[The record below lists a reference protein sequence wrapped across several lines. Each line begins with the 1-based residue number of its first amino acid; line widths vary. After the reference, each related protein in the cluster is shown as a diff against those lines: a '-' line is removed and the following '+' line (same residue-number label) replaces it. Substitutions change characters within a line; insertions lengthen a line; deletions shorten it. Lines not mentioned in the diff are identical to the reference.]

1 MHLLPELLLEIL
13 ELCDPATLI
22 PCAAACRLFRRHILT
37 PAFLQRHRA
46 AARGSFTHSSLVG
59 VFYRH
64 CEREAR
70 PRPPLF
76 TTITAGPAAAVA
88 ESPFP
93 LVPDVFRDYTPV
105 ESRDGLLVLRSIDY
119 YYAVKHAGL
128 CVYDPVTG
136 RRAFLPPP
144 EVYDLSYALRR
155 TGDDDDGSSW
165 FRLTAVDLRR
175 SPIQAQN
182 FSPAD
187 GAWGPVIEA
196 PSPSLGPV
204 VRLSPVILSGTAH
217 WLCGDNRSILTFHLD
232 TMQLGRIEI
241 PGWQQQRRHTF
252 RTGQEQQLLASSAD
266 GELSMIFGDRLV
278 ISIWVLMPEVGWTRR
293 KRVDM
298 GRILPAMMEPG
309 LPFRW
314 HRQLY
319 FDWFGER
326 SGAVLAQ
333 LAGLGLFAMN
343 LQTEEVCTVGERSRH
358 ISAFRYCPY
367 EVDHIARLE
376 AMQSSGVAC

>member
-1 MHLLPELLLEIL
+1 MHLPPELLLEIL
-13 ELCDPATLI
+13 ELCDLATLI
-22 PCAAACRLFRRHILT
+22 PCAAACRLFRRHILS
-37 PAFLQRHRA
+37 PAFLQRRRA

-59 VFYRH
+59 VFYMH

-70 PRPPLF
+70 PRPPPF
-76 TTITAGPAAAVA
+76 TAITADPAAAVA
-88 ESPFP
+88 
-93 LVPDVFRDYTPV
+93 
-105 ESRDGLLVLRSIDY
+105 SIH

-155 TGDDDDGSSW
+155 TGDDDDDSSW
-165 FRLTAVDLRR
+165 FRLTAVDLRG
-175 SPIQAQN
+175 SPIQAQS

-187 GAWGPVIEA
+187 GEWAPVIEA
-196 PSPSLGPV
+196 PNPRLGRPV
-204 VRLSPVILSGTAH
+204 VRLSPVILSGAAH
-217 WLCGDNRSILTFHLD
+217 WLCGDNRSVLTFHLD
-232 TMQLGRIEI
+232 TAQLGRIEI
-241 PGWQQQRRHTF
+241 PGWQHWHTIW
-252 RTGQEQQLLASSAD
+252 TGHEQQLLASSPD

-278 ISIWVLMPEVGWTRR
+278 ISIWVLALGAGWTRR

-309 LPFRW
+309 LPFRR

-319 FDWFGER
+319 FEWFGER

-333 LAGLGLFAMN
+333 VAGLGLFAVN
-343 LQTEEVCTVGERSRH
+343 VQTEEVCTVGKRSRD
-358 ISAFRYCPY
+358 IAAFRYCPY

-376 AMQSSGVAC
+376 AMQSSGVALLIVPCVLI

>member
-1 MHLLPELLLEIL
+1 MHLPPELLLEIL
-13 ELCDPATLI
+13 ELCDLATLI
-22 PCAAACRLFRRHILT
+22 PCAAACRLFRCHILS
-37 PAFLQRHRA
+37 PAFLQRRRA

-64 CEREAR
+64 CESEAR

-119 YYAVKHAGL
+119 YAVKHAGL

-144 EVYDLSYALRR
+144 VVYDLSYALRR
-155 TGDDDDGSSW
+155 TGDDDGSSW
-165 FRLTAVDLRR
+165 FRLTAVDLRMG
-175 SPIQAQN
+175 PIQAQS

-187 GAWGPVIEA
+187 GSWGPVIEA
-196 PSPSLGPV
+196 PNPRLGRPV
-204 VRLSPVILSGTAH
+204 VRLSPVILSDAAH

-241 PGWQQQRRHTF
+241 PGWQHWHTF
-252 RTGQEQQLLASSAD
+252 WTGQEQQLLASSPD

-278 ISIWVLMPEVGWTRR
+278 ISIWVLTPGAGWTRR

-309 LPFRW
+309 LPFRR

-319 FDWFGER
+319 FEWFGER
-326 SGAVLAQ
+326 SGTVLAQ
-333 LAGLGLFAMN
+333 VAGLGLFAVN
-343 LQTEEVCTVGERSRH
+343 LQTEEVCTIGKRSR
-358 ISAFRYCPY
+358 
-367 EVDHIARLE
+367 DIA
-376 AMQSSGVAC
+376 QHSGTAPTKWIT